1 MQSISA
7 LFTRSFRKALISSYG
22 LLRLILP
29 ISLLVRLADYYGL
42 LEYLSQFLEPLFI
55 YIGLPG
61 SVAVVFL
68 TSIFL
73 PLYAPIAII
82 VSMSMGLRELTILA
96 LMCQIAHNLPVESAI
111 QAQTGTPFWR
121 MFTLRIALALL
132 VAFVL
137 NRILPLDLGMP
148 LFTQQASSSI
158 DSLGELLIAWLKSSL
173 GMSLLIISI
182 IFLLQFF
189 YALLI
194 KYRLIDRLTKALA
207 PVLRFFGLQQ
217 NTGFL
222 FLIGYIVGLA
232 YGGAMMIEQMQ
243 DGRVNKNEARDLN
256 YHLAVSHSLIEDTLI
271 FVVLGVSIW
280 WILAVRL
287 SLAWLLLWVKHGFTR
302 MALRR
307 KKI

>member
-1 MQSISA
+1 MHSISA
-7 LFTRSFRKALISSYG
+7 LLTRSFRKALISSYG

-137 NRILPLDLGMP
+137 NRILPQDMGMP
-148 LFTQQASSSI
+148 LFSQQASSSI
-158 DSLGELLIAWLKSSL
+158 DSLGELFMAWLKSSL
-173 GMSLLIISI
+173 GMSLLIIGI

-194 KYRLIDRLTKALA
+194 KYQLIDRLTKALA

-243 DGRVNKNEARDLN
+243 DGRVNKSEARDLN

-287 SLAWLLLWVKHGFTR
+287 SLAWLLLWAKHGFVR
-302 MALRR
+302 IALRR
-307 KKI
+307 KEI